1 MAQRAT
7 PEPEQPNCLARIITA
22 FTRVRRTM
30 RYLTDATDHATKLLQ
45 KLQAAW
51 EEWAPATVH

>member
-1 MAQRAT
+1 MAERAT

-45 KLQAAW
+45 ALASRPIW
-51 EEWAPATVH
+51 

>member
-1 MAQRAT
+1 MAARKKST
-7 PEPEQPNCLARIITA
+7 PEQPNWLKRVITT

-30 RYLTDATDHATKLLQ
+30 RNLTDATDYATKLLQ

-51 EEWAPATVH
+51 EEWIPATAH

>member
-1 MAQRAT
+1 MAARKKSN
-7 PEPEQPNCLARIITA
+7 PERLNWLKRVITT

-30 RYLTDATDHATKLLQ
+30 RNLIDATDYATKLLQ

-51 EEWAPATVH
+51 EEWAPATAH